1 MKLAIIV
8 VLAGCGANALQN
20 TETLTESVREYNE
33 GVRWGRYA
41 NAALHVPPADRS
53 QFIDDWDQRSKD
65 LRITDYEVIN
75 MVPKGDREARVTVKV
90 EWYLDRE
97 GTVRETRA
105 IQSWER
111 HGKLWLMVDE
121 SRLKGD
127 EMPGLPEPLAK
138 D

>member
-1 MKLAIIV
+1 MKLAIWV

-20 TETLTESVREYNE
+20 TETLSDSVREYNE
-33 GVRWGRYA
+33 GIRWARYA
-41 NAALHVPPADRS
+41 NAALHVPPAERS
-53 QFIDDWDQRSKD
+53 QFVDDWDQRGKD

-75 MVPKGDREARVTVKV
+75 VVPKGDREARVTVKV
-90 EWYLDRE
+90 EWYLDRV

-105 IQSWER
+105 VQTWER

-121 SRLKGD
+121 SRVKGD